1 MATERAKGAKS
12 APRTEL
18 VTVRFDPETKYLMDL
33 AARAQ
38 HRSLANFVE
47 WAVEESF
54 RSVAVYAN
62 RETGDTTTVADVRGQ
77 LWDPIE
83 PDRLCILGS
92 MFPHLLSHDEQKVW
106 KLICEIQYIDPLASD
121 VGGQQKGFGFPVEQ
135 LERVRTH
142 WGLLKNAAEA
152 GVLASSVVEAIKGD
166 RRVRMG
172 IDVMGNITREMEQLQ
187 AEKNLDQVDS
197 EVKPAPKKRK

>member
-54 RSVAVYAN
+54 RNVAVYAD
-62 RETGDTTTVADVRGQ
+62 RETGSTTTIADVRGQ

-92 MFPHLLSHDEQKVW
+92 MFPHLLNHEEQKVW
-106 KLICEIQYIDPLASD
+106 KLICELQYIDPLASD
-121 VGGQQKGFGFPVEQ
+121 LGGQQKGFRFPVEQ
-135 LERVRTH
+135 LERVRKH
-142 WGLLKNAAEA
+142 WDLLKDSAAA
-152 GVLASSVVEAIKGD
+152 GVLPSSVIELMDGKVRGVEFLKGMANFAREAEAAAIAAPAKPQPK
-166 RRVRMG
+166 
-172 IDVMGNITREMEQLQ
+172 TR
-187 AEKNLDQVDS
+187 K
-197 EVKPAPKKRK
+197 